1 MESFDAVEISADM
14 ATEYLVTDRLQD
26 IHIKRKNSPE
36 NPLRA
41 EFFLILSVVKNLL
54 DLAAVGKNVV
64 DKCDKHKYPIYKG
77 NDRNGF
83 FT

>member
-36 NPLRA
+36 NPSGLN
-41 EFFLILSVVKNLL
+41 FLILSVVKNLFN
-54 DLAAVGKNVV
+54 LAAVGKNVV
-64 DKCDKHKYPIYKG
+64 DKCDKHKYPVYKG